1 MNESRK
7 GKIIVVDDDHSACN
21 LISRTLEAEGLEV
34 IIVSDPENAV
44 EKTKQINPDL
54 IFVSL
59 LSFGSEGIRICRSI
73 HAVKGFEKVPVI
85 MLIPYSGEL
94 DTRYAATVGIVDVM
108 VKPLDKDELVSK
120 TVNIL
125 DKLAVESE
133 AGGIS
138 DETSVEED
146 LSPFPV
152 EEKPDDSEP
161 IRAVSESF
169 NKETAEQKEDFDDRA
184 ADELLKEDLVE
195 QKEDYAD
202 RVEGKLFKEDVLEQK
217 EDFIDDELDEDLI
230 GRDYRHHR
238 KTRKRRAKKSLL
250 FYAVVLIFA
259 GLGVGLLLFAG
270 IDEKLVGFIFDETP
284 KKEETVQEE
293 TITGSL
299 PADMVKAYEISPS
312 SDIDKSEDVPRQ
324 EEPVQEE
331 TTTGLFPAGETERE
345 EIIPP
350 ISSDRPKAVRKKRSP
365 PPKSEFSK
373 KQVYSI
379 QVGAFGNVRNALS
392 LIDKLKQKGYKGFIL
407 KQSRSGGKALH
418 RVLVGKF
425 DKRKDALESSKILLQ
440 KEDIESFV
448 YSY

>member
-1 MNESRK
+1 MNESRE
-7 GKIIVVDDDHSACN
+7 GKIIVIDDDHSACN

-34 IIVSDPENAV
+34 IIASDPENAL
-44 EKTKQINPDL
+44 EKTRQIKPDL
-54 IFVSL
+54 IFISL
-59 LSFGSEGIRICRSI
+59 LSFGSEGISICKSI

-94 DTRYAATVGIVDVM
+94 DPRYAATVGIVDVM

-120 TVNIL
+120 TLNIL
-125 DKLAVESE
+125 DKPVVESKT
-133 AGGIS
+133 GRIS

-152 EEKPDDSEP
+152 EEKPGDSEP

-184 ADELLKEDLVE
+184 ADESLKKDLLE

-202 RVEGKLFKEDVLEQK
+202 RVEGKLFSEEALDQK
-217 EDFIDDELDEDLI
+217 EDYADNGLDEDLI
-230 GRDYRHHR
+230 GRNYRHHR

-250 FYAVVLIFA
+250 FYVVALIFA

-270 IDEKLVGFIFDETP
+270 IDEKLIGFIFDETP
-284 KKEETVQEE
+284 GKEETVQEE

-299 PADMVKAYEISPS
+299 PADMVKTDEISPS
-312 SDIDKSEDVPRQ
+312 SDIDKSEDVSR
-324 EEPVQEE
+324 EEGTVQEE
-331 TTTGLFPAGETERE
+331 TTTELLPAGEIEKE
-345 EIIPP
+345 EITPP
-350 ISSDRPKAVRKKRSP
+350 VSSDRPKAVQKKRRP
-365 PPKSEFSK
+365 PPKSEFLK

-379 QVGAFGNVRNALS
+379 QVGAFGNESNALS

-407 KQSRSGGKALH
+407 RQSRLGRKALH
-418 RVLVGKF
+418 RVLIGKF
-425 DKRKDALESSKILLQ
+425 DRRKDALESSKILLQ
-440 KEDIESFV
+440 KEGIKSFV